1 MHYRPAALASE
12 IARSMPRILTYNVHR
27 FVGTDRK
34 TSPGRT
40 AEVIAAC
47 EADVVAL
54 QEVRV
59 GRSRRDGVD
68 LEAVARYLGMDL
80 HFEPTIRLFGEQFGL
95 AVLTALPT
103 RRIKAGALP
112 TLPNRRSLE
121 ARKALWVGVEAG
133 GCELQIVNTHL
144 SLLSRRERLLQADAL
159 LGEEWL
165 AGRACANPVVVVGD
179 LNAGSGSKAYGRLAE
194 ELRDVQLEATLPR
207 LQPTFHTRLPL
218 RRIDH
223 IFVSPSIDVLHAEA
237 RRTPLARLASD
248 HLPLIANLR
257 LPGEARV
264 PATPVAAAELVA
276 A

>member
-1 MHYRPAALASE
+1 
-12 IARSMPRILTYNVHR
+12 MPRILTYNVHR

-47 EADVVAL
+47 GADVVAL
-54 QEVRV
+54 QEARA
-59 GRSRRDGVD
+59 GRNRRDGID
-68 LEAVARYLGMDL
+68 FAEGVARYLGMDL

-95 AVLTALPT
+95 AVLTAQPA
-103 RRIKAGALP
+103 RRIKAAALP

-121 ARKALWVGVEAG
+121 ARKALWIGIEVG
-133 GCELQIVNTHL
+133 GCELQVVNTHL

-165 AGRACANPVVVVGD
+165 GGRACGNPVVVVGD

-207 LQPTFHTRLPL
+207 LQPTFHTRLPV

-237 RRTPLARLASD
+237 RRTPLSRVASD
-248 HLPLIANLR
+248 HLPLVADLR
-257 LPGEARV
+257 LPREAAV
-264 PATPVAAAELVA
+264 PLSPAAEKVAA
-276 A
+276 

>member
-1 MHYRPAALASE
+1 
-12 IARSMPRILTYNVHR
+12 MPRILTYNVHR

-34 TSPGRT
+34 TAPGRT

-59 GRSRRDGVD
+59 GRGRRSGW
-68 LEAVARYLGMDL
+68 EFAEGVARHLGMDL

-103 RRIKAGALP
+103 RRIKGDALP

-121 ARKALWVGVEAG
+121 ARKALWVGVDVG
-133 GCELQIVNTHL
+133 GCELQLVNTHL

-165 AGRACANPVVVVGD
+165 GGRAGANPVVVVGD
-179 LNAGSGSKAYGRLAE
+179 LNAGAGSKAYGRLAS
-194 ELRDVQLEATLPR
+194 ELRDVQLEAILPR
-207 LQPTFHTRLPL
+207 LQPTFHTRLPV

-223 IFVSPSIDVLHAEA
+223 IFVSPSIEVLHAEA
-237 RRTPLARLASD
+237 RRTPLARVASD
-248 HLPLIANLR
+248 HLPLIADLR
-257 LPGEARV
+257 LPGEARA
-264 PATPVAAAELVA
+264 PAEPAAAVELA
-276 A
+276 AA